1 MARPKVLLIENDD
14 VTRTQLEWALK
25 DEFSLLPAGDATTAH
40 TIARAEHP
48 ALVLLD
54 LGLPP
59 HPNDPEGG
67 LRWLQDFRKEGGTG
81 KVIVCTGYGDRQY
94 AVRAVG
100 YGAYDF
106 LSKPVDLDL
115 LRLVMRR
122 ACWIAELEHER
133 RTLAAGTE
141 AEEEEMIGTSEGIRR
156 VFEAIRKVAT
166 TDVPVLVIGESGT
179 GKELTAK
186 AIHERSLRKA
196 GPFVTIN
203 CGAIPETLLES
214 ELFGHER
221 GAFTGAIQQ
230 KKGKVEYAQ
239 GGTLFLDEVGE
250 LPLALQVKVLR
261 FLDDQTLERVGGRQQ
276 IQVDA
281 RIIAATNM
289 DLKEAIAH
297 GRFREDLYYR
307 LGVVMIHIPP
317 LRERGEDILLMA
329 QLFLKWVS
337 EQMRKQILGFTKEA
351 IQAIQAYPWPGNVR
365 ELSNKIRRA
374 VVMAE
379 APYIAPEDLDLPG
392 TEEDQTQT
400 PFSLKD
406 ARGRIEADLIAQA
419 LTFHH
424 GNLSRVAEEVGISRT
439 TLYGL
444 LKKYG
449 IRPRRRTGRPGRG
462 RSVQFPENLAG

>member
-1 MARPKVLLIENDD
+1 MARAKVLLIENDD
-14 VTRTQLEWALK
+14 VTRTQLEWAFK
-25 DEFSLLPAGDATTAH
+25 DEFTLLPAGDATTAH

-67 LRWLQDFRKEGGTG
+67 LRWLQDFRKEGGQG

-94 AVRAVG
+94 AIRAVG

-122 ACWIAELEHER
+122 AFWIAELEHER
-133 RTLAAGTE
+133 RALAAGTE

-307 LGVVMIHIPP
+307 LGVVAIHIPP

-337 EQMRKQILGFTKEA
+337 EQMRKPVLGFTKEA

-379 APYIAPEDLDLPG
+379 GPYIAPEDLDLPG

-400 PFSLKD
+400 PFSLRD

-449 IRPRRRTGRPGRG
+449 IRPRRRPGRPGRD